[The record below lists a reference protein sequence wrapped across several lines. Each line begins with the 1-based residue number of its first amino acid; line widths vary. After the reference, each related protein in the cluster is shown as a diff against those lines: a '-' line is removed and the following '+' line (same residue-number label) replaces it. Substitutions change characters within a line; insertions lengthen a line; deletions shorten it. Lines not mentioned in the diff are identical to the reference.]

1 MRALLLYHSVDDL
14 RRRRDRG
21 HGTQVLGVPRIA
33 RIVQPPPRRERQWR
47 ERHSGALRGATAEAL
62 EQNCPVECLDDERRR
77 YDVRFIMRSKF
88 CK

>member
-33 RIVQPPPRRERQWR
+33 RIVQPPPDGSV
-47 ERHSGALRGATAEAL
+47 SGESVIAVHCEAPLPRLLSRIAPLSALTMSGVAMT
-62 EQNCPVECLDDERRR
+62 
-77 YDVRFIMRSKF
+77 
-88 CK
+88 